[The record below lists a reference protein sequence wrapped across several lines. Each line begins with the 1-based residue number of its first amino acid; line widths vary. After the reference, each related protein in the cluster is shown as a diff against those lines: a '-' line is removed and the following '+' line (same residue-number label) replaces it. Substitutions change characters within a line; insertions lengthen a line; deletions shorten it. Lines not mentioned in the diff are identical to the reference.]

1 MGKNAAVLVGLLIL
15 GGVLAVV
22 IWLLVFLPFKVV
34 QPIDFM
40 PLTISEGTA
49 ETLPGRVDDFLHGPS
64 TSIDMTREDIGLLI
78 RRGIEEQLG
87 MEITA
92 LSVDFSED
100 HITTI
105 IKVRISDI
113 PSGGYLTWMLT
124 RRSAEYTTTLIAAR
138 VWSEGGAVAYD
149 LLDFRIG
156 KFRIPGI
163 LVRRLISEEPRS
175 IEGVYIQDIQ
185 FSDDYI
191 RITRT

>member
-1 MGKNAAVLVGLLIL
+1 MGKNVAVLVGLLIL
-15 GGVLAVV
+15 GVILAVV

-34 QPIDFM
+34 QPIDFI
-40 PLTISEGTA
+40 PLQISEETT
-49 ETLPGRVDDFLHGPS
+49 ETLPERVDGFLHGQS

-78 RRGIEEQLG
+78 QRGLEEQLG

-124 RRSAEYTTTLIAAR
+124 RRSAEHTTTLISAR
-138 VWSEGGAVAYD
+138 VWAQGGAVAYD

-163 LVRRLISEEPRS
+163 LVRRLIREDARA
-175 IEGVYIQDIQ
+175 IGGAYIQDIQ
-185 FSDDYI
+185 FFDDYI
-191 RITRT
+191 RITRN